1 MFKIIY
7 NEDPLTSEVDY
18 LKDQTMRQTH
28 FNWKKHETKG
38 NKLKYISP
46 TLGRNSILKEKF

>member
-18 LKDQTMRQTH
+18 LKDQTMR
-28 FNWKKHETKG
+28 N
-38 NKLKYISP
+38 
-46 TLGRNSILKEKF
+46 TLQLEKT